1 MLVPKLQVSTASAAV
16 MQLTR
21 AHIKEIFS
29 VSPSNLPRDGLLR
42 IHHFQAGMRP
52 ASESGD
58 DAEPWQRHSAC
69 GGNQGTLTY
78 VCSTKCYLQVMEAI
92 ILRDSMYLSIE
103 HF

>member
-1 MLVPKLQVSTASAAV
+1 MLVLKQQVSMSTASAAV

-58 DAEPWQRHSAC
+58 DAEPWQRTVLA
-69 GGNQGTLTY
+69 
-78 VCSTKCYLQVMEAI
+78 VAI
-92 ILRDSMYLSIE
+92 RAP
-103 HF
+103 